1 MPGRPVA
8 KHVLAVEQV
17 AVMVPHLL
25 ACRAPDP
32 LRHELREL
40 RLRYEDHNEWKEG
53 DACACREH
61 AEEAGDDV
69 LGLYGVLLR
78 LGPVSF
84 PSAKACDPAHAC
96 DVSCVPL
103 AAISEKSL
111 SALVRKR

>member
-1 MPGRPVA
+1 MCWRPIA

-17 AVMVPHLL
+17 AVMVPHL
-25 ACRAPDP
+25 ACRALDP
-32 LRHELREL
+32 LRHEFREL

-53 DACACREH
+53 DACAYREQ

-69 LGLYGVLLR
+69 LGLYGVLR

-84 PSAKACDPAHAC
+84 PSAKACDPAHVC

-103 AAISEKSL
+103 AAISEISL
-111 SALVRKR
+111 SAPVRKR